1 MIAERFENQ
10 SGIINPSVLASK
22 EFTVIG
28 AGAIGSFLVPTL
40 AKMGAEKITVYDD
53 DRIEEH
59 NIANQFYPTIDMGA
73 AKVDA
78 LRNMAASHSGVL
90 IETRQERWNI
100 GNGLSEVVICC
111 VDNMETRKDLFAAAC
126 NNAVVRYFI
135 DGRMG
140 AQLIRCYCV
149 DLQDDRQRELYGR
162 TLYSDSQAT
171 QDRCTEKSIIYTGL
185 IVAGLMLNLIKRAI
199 NGEQRPV
206 EQVWDCVTSTHVV
219 TYL

>member
-59 NIANQFYPTIDMGA
+59 NIANQFYPTIDMA
-73 AKVDA
+73 APKVNA
-78 LRNMAASHSGVL
+78 LKVMTACHSGVSL
-90 IETRQERWNI
+90 ETRQKRWDNSD
-100 GNGLSEVVICC
+100 GLSEIVICC
-111 VDNMETRKDLFAAAC
+111 VDNMETRQLLFAQSR
-126 NNAVVRYFI
+126 VGDRTRWFI

-140 AQLIRCYCV
+140 AQFMRAYCINCGV
-149 DLQDDRQRELYGR
+149 PSEVEFYVK
-162 TLYSDSQAT
+162 TLYSDAQASPE
-171 QDRCTEKSIIYTGL
+171 RCTEKSIIYTGL

-199 NGEQRPV
+199 NGERRPI